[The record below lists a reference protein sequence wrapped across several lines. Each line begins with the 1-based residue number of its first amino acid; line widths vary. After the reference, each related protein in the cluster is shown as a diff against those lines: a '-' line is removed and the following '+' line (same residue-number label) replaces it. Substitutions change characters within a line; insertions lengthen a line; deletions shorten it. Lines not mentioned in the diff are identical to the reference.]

1 MKISAKWTAAFVAP
15 SVIAAGAIFAA
26 APASAID
33 LPDVTAEEL
42 LLIMDGETV
51 DFSGTVVKTSN
62 LGLPALEMSS
72 MMSQDAVDDM
82 AERMPEGFED
92 FVPQLIEQNAL
103 TQLVELAAGTHTMR
117 VYASD
122 LGMRVQVMDQMGQR
136 DLLVTED
143 GFWAYDAAAA
153 TAWSGSADD
162 VTQSSLE
169 DAKRQW
175 QQELASP
182 EELVNALL
190 DEARLSS
197 TVSVGQDHEV
207 AGRSAY
213 QLIVSPNSSV
223 SLIDQVVVSVDS
235 ETGMA
240 LDVKV
245 FSRED
250 SEAAF
255 EVGFESIRF
264 ATPDADIFSFTPPP
278 GTTVIVEEVPEA
290 LRALQAEYAGRTLT
304 EADREQLR
312 ADLRAAAEA
321 EGMPSPELLGDEW
334 ESVMYLAQV
343 PSDIPLEMLET
354 ELFADL
360 VTEVAGGVVF
370 STPILNVLVT
380 DSGEIFAGSV
390 TIAHLQSL
398 AAR

>member
-1 MKISAKWTAAFVAP
+1 
-15 SVIAAGAIFAA
+15 
-26 APASAID
+26 
-33 LPDVTAEEL
+33 
-42 LLIMDGETV
+42 
-51 DFSGTVVKTSN
+51 
-62 LGLPALEMSS
+62 MSS

>member
-1 MKISAKWTAAFVAP
+1 VKISAKWTAAFVAP

-42 LLIMDGETV
+42 MLIMDGEMV

>member
-42 LLIMDGETV
+42 MLIMDGEMV

-245 FSRED
+245 FSREE

>member
-1 MKISAKWTAAFVAP
+1 M
-15 SVIAAGAIFAA
+15 
-26 APASAID
+26 
-33 LPDVTAEEL
+33 
-42 LLIMDGETV
+42 V

>member
-1 MKISAKWTAAFVAP
+1 VKISAKWTAAFVAP

-42 LLIMDGETV
+42 LLIMDGEMV

-143 GFWAYDAAAA
+143 GFWVYDAAAA

>member
-1 MKISAKWTAAFVAP
+1 VKISAKWTAAFVAP

-42 LLIMDGETV
+42 LLIMDGEMV

>member
-1 MKISAKWTAAFVAP
+1 VKISAKWTAAFVAP

-245 FSRED
+245 FSREE

>member
-42 LLIMDGETV
+42 MLIMDGEMV

>member
-42 LLIMDGETV
+42 LLIMDGEMV
-51 DFSGTVVKTSN
+51 DFSGTVLKTSN

>member
-1 MKISAKWTAAFVAP
+1 VKISAKWTAAFVAP

>member
-42 LLIMDGETV
+42 LLIMDGEMV

-117 VYASD
+117 VFASD

>member
-42 LLIMDGETV
+42 LLIMDGEMV

>member
-1 MKISAKWTAAFVAP
+1 
-15 SVIAAGAIFAA
+15 
-26 APASAID
+26 
-33 LPDVTAEEL
+33 
-42 LLIMDGETV
+42 
-51 DFSGTVVKTSN
+51 
-62 LGLPALEMSS
+62 
-72 MMSQDAVDDM
+72 
-82 AERMPEGFED
+82 
-92 FVPQLIEQNAL
+92 
-103 TQLVELAAGTHTMR
+103 
-117 VYASD
+117 
-122 LGMRVQVMDQMGQR
+122 
-136 DLLVTED
+136 
-143 GFWAYDAAAA
+143 
-153 TAWSGSADD
+153 
-162 VTQSSLE
+162 
-169 DAKRQW
+169 
-175 QQELASP
+175 
-182 EELVNALL
+182 
-190 DEARLSS
+190 
-197 TVSVGQDHEV
+197 
-207 AGRSAY
+207 
-213 QLIVSPNSSV
+213 
-223 SLIDQVVVSVDS
+223 VSVDS

-245 FSRED
+245 FSREE

>member
-1 MKISAKWTAAFVAP
+1 VKISAKWTAAFVAP

-117 VYASD
+117 VFASG

-245 FSRED
+245 FSREE

-343 PSDIPLEMLET
+343 SPDIPLEMLET

>member
-1 MKISAKWTAAFVAP
+1 VKISAKWTAAFVAP

-42 LLIMDGETV
+42 LLIMDGEMV
-51 DFSGTVVKTSN
+51 DFSGTVLKTSN

>member
-42 LLIMDGETV
+42 MLIMDGETV

>member
-1 MKISAKWTAAFVAP
+1 VKISAKWTAAFVAP

-117 VYASD
+117 VFASD

>member
-245 FSRED
+245 FSREE